1 MLLLIESYKL
11 DRFFKYILHLTFYSV
26 CLLDPSAPYKHR
38 VCLPR
43 IEWLHR
49 HHAPAHSNTLHLR
62 LVCMYLCKSKLP
74 PPKDLHTHTHTRTV
88 DCLMRGGNCCAGIQ
102 SLAELKLRFWLGRSS
117 GFRRDAGSQWGPC
130 IPQSLY
136 LSVCVCICVCVC
148 VCILDSVACLVLVL
162 ALEPLAAPFRQVLSS

>member
-1 MLLLIESYKL
+1 MKSESPLMPSILVSSHIIYRISYCLTDEQVESVVWQFLIKWTLSVLLLIESYKL

-74 PPKDLHTHTHTRTV
+74 PPKDLHTHTHTHSR
-88 DCLMRGGNCCAGIQ
+88 LSNA
-102 SLAELKLRFWLGRSS
+102 
-117 GFRRDAGSQWGPC
+117 WGQLLC
-130 IPQSLY
+130 WN
-136 LSVCVCICVCVC
+136 
-148 VCILDSVACLVLVL
+148 SVAGR
-162 ALEPLAAPFRQVLSS
+162 A